1 MESSDSV
8 LGTGRTETAV
18 NPWNFKGSN
27 TELVSLPPTR
37 GTIAVA
43 DMLTVTE
50 ESLWLS
56 YADSVGRGAAVGSA
70 GHLLDINH

>member
-1 MESSDSV
+1 MESSDSL

-18 NPWNFKGSN
+18 GPWKGSN